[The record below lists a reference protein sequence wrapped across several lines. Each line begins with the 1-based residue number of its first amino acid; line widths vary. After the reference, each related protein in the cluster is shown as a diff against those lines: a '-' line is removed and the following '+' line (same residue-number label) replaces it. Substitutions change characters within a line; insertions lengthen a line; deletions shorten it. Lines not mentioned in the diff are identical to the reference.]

1 MDTET
6 LNQEVDKTQE
16 VDKHQKFLDTTKD
29 SVRKAIVAIEK
40 VGKAS
45 NKKQFE
51 YSEEEVSKIF
61 DALQETLDD
70 TKALFKEKKTFDW

>member
-1 MDTET
+1 MDTE
-6 LNQEVDKTQE
+6 NVVQEVQE

-40 VGKAS
+40 IGKAS

-51 YSEEEVSKIF
+51 YSEEEVAKIF
-61 DALQETLDD
+61 DALQESLDD
-70 TKALFKEKKTFDW
+70 TRALFKEKKTFDW